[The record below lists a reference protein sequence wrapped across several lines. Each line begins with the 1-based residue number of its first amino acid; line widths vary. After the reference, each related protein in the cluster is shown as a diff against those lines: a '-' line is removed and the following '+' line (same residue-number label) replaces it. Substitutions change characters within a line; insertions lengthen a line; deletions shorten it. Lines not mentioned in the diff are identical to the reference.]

1 MASSQSSWERSFTGA
16 AVPSASGVD
25 NFWIC
30 WGSREHL
37 GQSVNIYESLLN
49 LWAVARQALKS
60 VFVSTFFN
68 RFPPF
73 FFVSKN
79 ALWSDLMW
87 PWNTALKM
95 VWDWGVSGLSHKVD
109 GCWERDAAWIANYHI
124 FLSFWHEYPCKTT
137 VQLAG
142 AWSTPW
148 KNMAVRD
155 HHWLCWQRVHPL
167 TAHLQDINKSRPQK
181 VWCSNIFDLLK
192 FLKHKKQVN
201 SPVSLIRLCGNLAPA
216 WMSHKPRAS
225 GMTSQR
231 RDDLNGPCR
240 ALAEHGSFME
250 DLQRIHEHSWTF
262 MNIHEHSWTFMNIL
276 SHYILL
282 YYIYIYLL
290 PSIVHC
296 LVWLPKGVHICKL
309 WFWLCGNP
317 WCTQNIKVKSY
328 SKWKDE

>member
-1 MASSQSSWERSFTGA
+1 MSGCKTSLEISFCFHIFQ
-16 AVPSASGVD
+16 P
-25 NFWIC
+25 F
-30 WGSREHL
+30 
-37 GQSVNIYESLLN
+37 
-49 LWAVARQALKS
+49 
-60 VFVSTFFN
+60 ST
-68 RFPPF
+68 F

-79 ALWSDLMW
+79 ALWRGLMW

-95 VWDWGVSGLSHKVD
+95 VWDWGVPGLSHEVD

-142 AWSTPW
+142 VWSTPW

-216 WMSHKPRAS
+216 WTSHKPRAS

-262 MNIHEHSWTFMNIL
+262 MNILNHTI
-276 SHYILL
+276 
-282 YYIYIYLL
+282 YYCIIYIFIAINCPLPGLATEGCAYLQ
-290 PSIVHC
+290 IVI
-296 LVWLPKGVHICKL
+296 LTLWEPMVHTKYH
-309 WFWLCGNP
+309 
-317 WCTQNIKVKSY
+317 KVKSY